1 MRKNYQMWLL
11 GALFG
16 GLVLPFAGC
25 SNEDDPISNESGSG
39 EDVKTE
45 FTVKFTHGNQTK
57 AGEAEVGSST
67 SFAGMEKINL
77 LGYSDPDDTW
87 STNYVAE
94 NYTLTDQI
102 TLSNMEAGLSNDFV
116 KKYNISLQPEKQ
128 SFMFYGES
136 SVNSANS
143 GVGKLTATYPSA
155 GAAAS
160 TTIFALEE
168 LAEPTTT
175 DMKSYLESVIKA
187 AVGAV
192 KSENQAQLQNFL
204 TNCKSPA
211 LYQVA
216 SMLDQLYFKAA
227 SFWQDGQQV
236 SVQNAIKASNPVFN
250 DLSSFSGTTE
260 GELLAQINT
269 ANANYL
275 GDLYPKGGKT
285 LKITCDF
292 ATSTNSKVVFDD
304 NANTFYRPTS
314 LYYMANSYLVEYTS
328 DSPTWS
334 NGVCQEGDGN
344 FVDLSSSTP
353 SKVAL
358 YDQIQY
364 AVGQLL
370 VNFKV
375 TASKLSGNED
385 TPANITASDINL
397 KGIIIGNQKQA
408 GWDFMPKDTKGSDAA
423 YDNTEVEDKDGTS
436 DNIYGTMR
444 MLALPTEAQQPITI
458 ALELVNGSTSSFE
471 GANGGTIP
479 AGATFYV
486 TAKLDP
492 RGETVTGV
500 ANEDVAVFMSDY
512 VTTANLTLASLKY
525 AENTVPDLD
534 DANLEFALSVNLG
547 WESGVKFDVIIP

>member
-25 SNEDDPISNESGSG
+25 SNEDDPISNGPGNG
-39 EDVKTE
+39 ETVKTE

-77 LGYSDPDDTW
+77 LGYSDPGGSW
-87 STNYVAE
+87 STNYVTGD
-94 NYTLTDQI
+94 YTLTDKI

-155 GAAAS
+155 SAAANK
-160 TTIFALEE
+160 TTFALEE

-175 DMKSYLESVIKA
+175 EMQSYLQNVIQA
-187 AVGAV
+187 AVGVVDAGHQ
-192 KSENQAQLQNFL
+192 SQLQNFL
-204 TNCKSPA
+204 ANCKSPA

-216 SMLDQLYFKAA
+216 SMLDQLYFNTTLWGTGA
-227 SFWQDGQQV
+227 V
-236 SVQNAIKASNPVFN
+236 SDAVQNAIKASNLVF
-250 DLSSFSGTTE
+250 SSFDGSSE
-260 GELLAQINT
+260 GELLARINT
-269 ANANYL
+269 DNVDYL
-275 GDLYPKGGKT
+275 GDLYPRGGKT

-292 ATSTNSKVVFDD
+292 GASTNSTVEFED

-314 LYYMANSYLVEYTS
+314 LYYMANSYLVAYTS
-328 DSPTWS
+328 DGPTWS
-334 NGVCQEGDGN
+334 NGVCQEGDGT

-370 VNFKV
+370 VNFIV
-375 TASKLSGNED
+375 EETSLSGNEG
-385 TPANITASDINL
+385 TPANISASSIKL

-423 YDNTEVEDKDGTS
+423 YDNTGVEDKDGTS
-436 DNIYGTMR
+436 NVYGTMR

-458 ALELVNGSTSSFE
+458 ALELENASSTSFE

-492 RGETVTGV
+492 RGQTVPNM

-512 VTTANLTLASLKY
+512 VTTANLKLASLKY

-534 DANLEFALSVNLG
+534 DANLEFALSVNLD
-547 WESGVKFDVIIP
+547 WESGVTFDVEIP

>member
-25 SNEDDPISNESGSG
+25 SNEDDPISNGPGSG
-39 EDVKTE
+39 ETVKTE

-116 KKYNISLQPEKQ
+116 KKYNISLQPQKQ

-155 GAAAS
+155 NAAAN
-160 TTIFALEE
+160 TTTFTLEM
-168 LAEPTTT
+168 LDEPTTT

-192 KSENQAQLQNFL
+192 SSENQAQLQNFL
-204 TNCKSPA
+204 ANCKSPA

-216 SMLDQLYFKAA
+216 SMLDQLYFNTTLWGTGA
-227 SFWQDGQQV
+227 V
-236 SVQNAIKASNPVFN
+236 SDAVQNAIKASNLVF
-250 DLSSFSGTTE
+250 SSFDGSSE
-260 GELLAQINT
+260 GELLARINT
-269 ANANYL
+269 DNVDYL
-275 GDLYPKGGKT
+275 GDLYPRGGKT

-292 ATSTNSKVVFDD
+292 GTPSNSTVVFED

-334 NGVCQEGDGN
+334 GGLCQEGDGT

-375 TASKLSGNED
+375 TANLSGNED
-385 TPANITASDINL
+385 IPANISASDINL

-408 GWDFMPKDTKGSDAA
+408 GWDFMPTGTSGSDAA
-423 YDNTEVEDKDGTS
+423 YDNTGVEDKDGS
-436 DNIYGTMR
+436 SENIYGTMR
-444 MLALPTEAQQPITI
+444 MLALPTAAQQPITI
-458 ALELVNGSTSSFE
+458 ALELENASTSSFE

-492 RGETVTGV
+492 KGQTVPNM
-500 ANEDVAVFMSDY
+500 ADEKVAVFMSDY

-534 DANLEFALSVNLG
+534 DANLEFALSVNLD
-547 WESGVKFDVIIP
+547 WESGVRFDVTIP

>member
-25 SNEDDPISNESGSG
+25 SNEDDPTPNGPGNG
-39 EDVKTE
+39 ETVKTE

-77 LGYSDPDDTW
+77 LGYGTTADD
-87 STNYVAE
+87 NYV
-94 NYTLTDQI
+94 TGTDQLVDLI

-155 GAAAS
+155 SAAAN
-160 TTIFALEE
+160 TTTFALEG

-175 DMKSYLESVIKA
+175 EMQSYLQNVIQA

-192 KSENQAQLQNFL
+192 KSENQVQLQGFL

-216 SMLDQLYFKAA
+216 SMLDQLYFRDAG
-227 SFWQDGQQV
+227 FWQDGQQV
-236 SVQNAIKASNPVFN
+236 SVQSAIKASNPVFK
-250 DLSSFSGTTE
+250 DLSSFGGSVE
-260 GELLAQINT
+260 GDLLKEINT
-269 ANANYL
+269 DNVDYL
-275 GDLYPKGGKT
+275 GDLYPRGGKT

-292 ATSTNSKVVFDD
+292 GSSTNSTVEFED

-314 LYYMANSYLVEYTS
+314 LYYMANSYLVEYTNEPS
-328 DSPTWS
+328 WIE
-334 NGVCQEGDGN
+334 GVATGD
-344 FVDLSSSTP
+344 FVDLFSKRP

-358 YDQIQY
+358 RDQIQY

-375 TASKLSGNED
+375 TAGSLSGNED
-385 TPANITASDINL
+385 VPVNINASDINL
-397 KGIIIGNQKQA
+397 KGIIIGNQKQV
-408 GWDFMPKDTKGSDAA
+408 GWDFMPKGTSGSDAA
-423 YDNTEVEDKDGTS
+423 YDNTGVEDKDGS
-436 DNIYGTMR
+436 SENIYGTMR
-444 MLALPTEAQQPITI
+444 MLALPTAAQQPITI
-458 ALELVNGSTSSFE
+458 ALELENASTSSFE

-492 RGETVTGV
+492 KGQTVPNM
-500 ANEDVAVFMSDY
+500 ADEKVAVFMSDY

-534 DANLEFALSVNLG
+534 DANLEFALSVNLQWNPG
-547 WESGVKFDVIIP
+547 ITFDVEIP